1 MSVNSHTN
9 QSAHSDAT
17 PTTILHVS
25 DTHLG
30 YRQYRS
36 DLRRTDF
43 LAAFSQA
50 LDLAIERDVDAVL
63 HTGDLF
69 DMRNPPNT
77 VLLACISALSELSA
91 NDIPFYGIVG
101 NHERKQD
108 VQHLDLIHEADV
120 ATRLDDEPTVI
131 NGDVALYGIDSVPQ
145 PSWDSRE
152 FDLAEPPGDCF
163 TILTMHEL
171 LTPPLPKI
179 EADHE
184 LSDVLDCLEID
195 LDAIALGDDHT
206 PRSDRVDGV
215 EVWYPGSTERT
226 ARDQQEQ
233 RSVQLLEIEDSNL
246 TRTQLPLD
254 TRSFHDIQVR
264 FDEEDMLEHVAG
276 VLDRHNFTEAVVEIT
291 LTGEPTATSSRDVRK
306 VALDK
311 GAAVCQ
317 VEDRRGGPELDSTE
331 RLTANAES
339 IDRRIESRIE
349 KLHVSS
355 VATEIESNLR
365 MGSPASTGLA
375 DDLQEDIENAMNAA
389 HDDILTTER
398 DDK

>member
-1 MSVNSHTN
+1 MATSDHTD
-9 QSAHSDAT
+9 QSAHSGANQ
-17 PTTILHVS
+17 TTILHIS

-43 LAAFSQA
+43 LAAFSQGV
-50 LDLAIERDVDAVL
+50 DLAIEHDVDAVI

-77 VLLACISALSELSA
+77 VLLACISTLHELSA

-108 VQHLDLIHEADV
+108 VQHLDLIHETDV
-120 ATRLDDEPTVI
+120 ADRLDDEPTVI

-145 PSWDSRE
+145 PVWSSRE

-171 LTPPLPKI
+171 LAPPLPEI

-184 LSDVLDCLEID
+184 LTDVLNRLDID

-206 PRSDRVDGV
+206 PRSDRVDGI

-226 ARDQQEQ
+226 ASDQQDQ
-233 RSVQLLEIEDSNL
+233 RSVQLLEIADATL
-246 TRTQLPLD
+246 TRTRLPLD
-254 TRSFHDIQVR
+254 TRPFHDIQVQ
-264 FDEEDMLEHVAG
+264 FDEGDMLEHVTD
-276 VLDRHNFTEAVVEIT
+276 VLNQHNFANGVVEIT
-291 LTGEPTATSSRDVRK
+291 LAGEPTATSSRDVRR

-317 VEDRRGGPELDSTE
+317 VKDQRGGPELDPTE
-331 RLTANAES
+331 GPTGNAES
-339 IDRRIESRIE
+339 IDHRIESRIE
-349 KLHVSS
+349 KLEMSAIV
-355 VATEIESNLR
+355 TEIESDLR
-365 MGSPASTGLA
+365 TGSPASTGLA
-375 DDLQEDIENAMNAA
+375 DDIQEDIETAMNTA

-398 DDK
+398 GNE